1 MIPLPKLCSSAQIP
15 LLLCCILQVISLTA
29 KFTSRLTKNDKDVF
43 NFCTDYLAVTLNMFV
58 LLFVA
63 RKTARDLLLQNKMEQ
78 IGGIGMKE
86 AKNASDSETNIFE
99 ETEFQGD
106 LFNSHENMLVIPGC
120 NRSMSPA
127 GSKGSR
133 SASK

>member
-1 MIPLPKLCSSAQIP
+1 
-15 LLLCCILQVISLTA
+15 
-29 KFTSRLTKNDKDVF
+29 
-43 NFCTDYLAVTLNMFV
+43 MFV

-78 IGGIGMKE
+78 IGGTGMKE
-86 AKNASDSETNIFE
+86 AKNASDSETNMFE

-120 NRSMSPA
+120 SRSMSPT
-127 GSKGSR
+127 GSKRSR
-133 SASK
+133 QASK